1 MDREPL
7 PGSAGPPL
15 RTALDQA
22 RTDLLAT
29 LSVQVDGLAADSARR
44 AGRAGDL
51 RWWTAAL
58 DGPARTLDDAWARRS
73 GPVLRRRAAA
83 AALRH
88 QGAYVTHVTHFPSPS
103 SRGALAAAVAG
114 ALAVAPRREHGAWSG
129 AVLSG
134 SAVSVLSVVVA
145 GARLLPAGG
154 PGLPPALA
162 GLVLLV
168 GALVAARVRV
178 VRSTRD
184 RALARWVR
192 DAVLVAADRELARWI
207 ADAERSPA
215 GALPRR
221 ASHPTGSHPT
231 GKRRAGGPARAR

>member
-7 PGSAGPPL
+7 SGSIGPPL

-22 RTDLLAT
+22 RADLLAT
-29 LSVQVDGLAADSARR
+29 LSVQVDGLVADAARR
-44 AGRAGDL
+44 AGRAGDV

-83 AALRH
+83 VALRH
-88 QGAYVTHVTHFPSPS
+88 QGVHVTHVTHCPSPS
-103 SRGALAAAVAG
+103 CGGALVAAAARV
-114 ALAVAPRREHGAWSG
+114 LAVAPGRERGAWSG

-134 SAVSVLSVVVA
+134 SAVSVLSLLVA

-154 PGLPPALA
+154 PGVLPALA

-168 GALVAARVRV
+168 GALVAARVRA

-184 RALARWVR
+184 RALARRVR
-192 DAVLVAADRELARWI
+192 DAVLVAADRELLRWI
-207 ADAERSPA
+207 SDAERSPT
-215 GALPRR
+215 GRALPRR
-221 ASHPTGSHPT
+221 APHPAQERPTGE
-231 GKRRAGGPARAR
+231 PARAC

>member
-7 PGSAGPPL
+7 SGSIGPPL

-22 RTDLLAT
+22 RADLLAT
-29 LSVQVDGLAADSARR
+29 LSVQVDGLTADAARR
-44 AGRAGDL
+44 AGRAGDV

-88 QGAYVTHVTHFPSPS
+88 QGAYVTHVTHVPSPS
-103 SRGALAAAVAG
+103 CCGALVAAAGRV
-114 ALAVAPRREHGAWSG
+114 LAVAPGRERGAWSVS
-129 AVLSG
+129 VLSG
-134 SAVSVLSVVVA
+134 SAVWVASVLAA
-145 GARLLPAGG
+145 GARVLPAGG
-154 PGLPPALA
+154 PGVLPALA

-178 VRSTRD
+178 VRSARD
-184 RALARWVR
+184 RALARRVR
-192 DAVLVAADRELARWI
+192 DAVLLAADHELLRRI
-207 ADAERSPA
+207 SDADR
-215 GALPRR
+215 GLPEASR
-221 ASHPTGSHPT
+221 AC
-231 GKRRAGGPARAR
+231 

>member
-7 PGSAGPPL
+7 SGSIGPPL

-22 RTDLLAT
+22 RADLLAT
-29 LSVQVDGLAADSARR
+29 LSVQVDGLAADAARR
-44 AGRAGDL
+44 AGRAGDV

-88 QGAYVTHVTHFPSPS
+88 QGAHVTHVTHGPSPS
-103 SRGALAAAVAG
+103 CGGALVAAAAR
-114 ALAVAPRREHGAWSG
+114 ALAVAPGRERGAWSG

-134 SAVSVLSVVVA
+134 SAVSVLSLLVA
-145 GARLLPAGG
+145 GARLLPAAG
-154 PGLPPALA
+154 PGVLPALA

-168 GALVAARVRV
+168 GALVAARVRT

-184 RALARWVR
+184 RALARRVR
-192 DAVLVAADRELARWI
+192 DAVLVAADRELLRWI
-207 ADAERSPA
+207 SDAERSPT
-215 GALPRR
+215 GWALPQR
-221 ASHPTGSHPT
+221 APHPMRPTEERPTGE
-231 GKRRAGGPARAR
+231 PARAC

>member
-7 PGSAGPPL
+7 SGSIGPSL

-22 RTDLLAT
+22 RADLLAT
-29 LSVQVDGLAADSARR
+29 LSVQVDGLTAAAARR
-44 AGRAGDL
+44 AGRAGDV

-58 DGPARTLDDAWARRS
+58 DGPARTLDDAWGRRS

-88 QGAYVTHVTHFPSPS
+88 PSAHVTHVTHGPSPS
-103 SRGALAAAVAG
+103 CGGALVAAAGRV
-114 ALAVAPRREHGAWSG
+114 LAVAPGRERGAWSG

-134 SAVSVLSVVVA
+134 SAVWVASVLAA
-145 GARLLPAGG
+145 GARVLPAGG
-154 PGLPPALA
+154 PGVLPALA

-178 VRSTRD
+178 VRSARD
-184 RALARWVR
+184 RALARRVR
-192 DAVLVAADRELARWI
+192 DAVLLAADHELLRRI
-207 ADAERSPA
+207 SDADR
-215 GALPRR
+215 GLPEASR
-221 ASHPTGSHPT
+221 AC
-231 GKRRAGGPARAR
+231 